1 MLPIEKYNN
10 IVKMKWSACHERGTK
25 NKSESLTGFQPM
37 ISQTPGRGSTHVIY
51 ELFFTVLLFV
61 LYLIEGSFTE
71 YAGHCWAA
79 LNHILR
85 YNFVAF
91 FGRASYSLASYLPY
105 LVKKK

>member
-1 MLPIEKYNN
+1 
-10 IVKMKWSACHERGTK
+10 
-25 NKSESLTGFQPM
+25 M

-51 ELFFTVLLFV
+51 ELFFTMLLFV
-61 LYLIEGSFTE
+61 LYLIEDSFTE

-79 LNHILR
+79 LNHVLR

-91 FGRASYSLASYLPY
+91 FGRPSYSLASYLPY

>member
-1 MLPIEKYNN
+1 MSVGQRQNLSPLQDSK
-10 IVKMKWSACHERGTK
+10 
-25 NKSESLTGFQPM
+25 LL

-51 ELFFTVLLFV
+51 ELFFTMLLFV
-61 LYLIEGSFTE
+61 FYLIEGSFTE

-91 FGRASYSLASYLPY
+91 FGRASYSLASHLPY
-105 LVKKK
+105 LVKKKKNKAKQHSAYLMFL